1 MLRYGPT
8 YPAADDVSPPVAHR
22 KAELHNFLSDERRL
36 RVIRIASSDVKGA
49 LVEALETEGPFACVI
64 VGSRGL
70 SPMRR
75 LAERVQGKSGS
86 VSLHLLDHAPC
97 PVMVIGKAALMNW
110 LSSDLTE
117 SPDTPVAKAK
127 LRRQDEA
134 AEEVEGGKRKMGGE
148 Q

>member
-1 MLRYGPT
+1 M
-8 YPAADDVSPPVAHR
+8 
-22 KAELHNFLSDERRL
+22 
-36 RVIRIASSDVKGA
+36 IRIASSDVKGS

-117 SPDTPVAKAK
+117 SPDTPIAKAK